1 LDTKLFPDNLPEIT
15 MPELRGL
22 ALFDFDGTIT
32 TKDTLIEFLKFLKGS
47 RRFYF
52 GMLILSPMILLYK
65 LGIIKN
71 WRAKEIMMSYFF
83 GSSSVNDFQQSCVHF
98 SKKIKSL
105 IRVEALDKLTFHK
118 SKGDEIFIIS
128 ASPENWVKIYGESI
142 AVKVIATQLE
152 VKDEKISGKISGK
165 NCYGA
170 EKVKRIRASINLEDF
185 STIYAYGDSRGDKE
199 MLELAEH
206 PYYRRFY

>member
-1 LDTKLFPDNLPEIT
+1 

-22 ALFDFDGTIT
+22 ALFDFDGTRT

-47 RRFYF
+47 SGFYF
-52 GMLILSPMILLYK
+52 GMVILSPMIFLYK
-65 LGIIKN
+65 LGIIEN
-71 WRAKEIMMSYFF
+71 WRAKEIMMRFFF
-83 GSSSVNDFQQSCVHF
+83 GNSSASSFQDSCVHF
-98 SKKIKSL
+98 SKNIENLIK
-105 IRVEALDKLTFHK
+105 VEALEKITFHK
-118 SKGDEIFIIS
+118 SIGDEVFIVS
-128 ASPENWVKIYGESI
+128 ASPENWVKLYGESI
-142 AVKVIATQLE
+142 SVKVIATQLE
-152 VKDEKISGKISGK
+152 VKDGKISGKISGK

-170 EKVKRIRASINLEDF
+170 EKVKRIRASINLKDF